1 MPLGDDMMAT
11 LNHEISKSA
20 RNSEQLHMFARLL
33 DWTIPILAFAGGIGT
48 LTKSPQ
54 TILLGSAAL
63 AAAFL
68 SAIRTA
74 FNPRSKA
81 VDAEAAKVECECFR
95 RELWGG
101 IDRIVDESRAGGG
114 GGSEREK
121 TARIAFFE
129 AKRVAFDALMRKLK
143 H

>member
-81 VDAEAAKVECECFR
+81 VDAEAASASDVSCGAGLTGLLTNPVRGVGEDPSGR
-95 RELWGG
+95 RPL
-101 IDRIVDESRAGGG
+101 A
-114 GGSEREK
+114 
-121 TARIAFFE
+121 
-129 AKRVAFDALMRKLK
+129 
-143 H
+143 